1 METSQAEPEK
11 AAIPD
16 QELHEAD
23 FADMHLKVG
32 EHMLVHPLA
41 GSEAEPFTASY
52 IGAFGRMSFL
62 VSLPL
67 VGEKGMWIPLGS
79 RFSFRVVHG
88 MYAYAFTAQ
97 SLRARSRPFPYAHF
111 AMPESVKYR
120 QIRQSYR
127 LETRLPVEITRANG
141 SRTLAIL
148 RDLSELGAKLEL
160 TGMLDDVGAEIT
172 LSIPILLPG
181 NANTINVS
189 ATIRNHS
196 DLERSIA
203 AGHFHYGVSFAPL
216 AAEDGHLLQ
225 HFIEHLLAEQLA

>member
-1 METSQAEPEK
+1 MEETQTEPVITDQA
-11 AAIPD
+11 
-16 QELHEAD
+16 LHEAD

-32 EHMLVHPLA
+32 EHLVVQPQA
-41 GSEAEPFTASY
+41 GVEPFTASY
-52 IGAFGRMSFL
+52 IGAFGRTSFL
-62 VSLPL
+62 TSLPL
-67 VGEKGMWIPLGS
+67 VGDKGIWIPLGS
-79 RFSFRVVHG
+79 RFIFRVVHG

-127 LETRLPVEITRANG
+127 LETRLPVEVTRADG

-148 RDLSELGAKLEL
+148 RDLSEQGAKLEL
-160 TGMLDDVGAEIT
+160 TGVLADVGAEVT

-181 NANTINVS
+181 AVDAIKVS
-189 ATIRNHS
+189 ATVRNRS
-196 DLERSIA
+196 DPERSIA
-203 AGHFHYGVSFAPL
+203 SGHFHYGVSFSPL
-216 AAEDGHLLQ
+216 ASEEGHLLQ